1 MLGEDMV
8 HLQGEDWV
16 YTFGGWVSLQGK
28 DWVHLQREDWAEDW
42 VYLYGEGWVWRKW
55 RKL

>member
-55 RKL
+55 RKR